1 MAWSVCQNESD
12 AEHRILEVRLPLP
25 PTLNTYYRH
34 VGPRV
39 LISREGRR
47 FRETVAGI
55 LAAQGVRPMA
65 GRLALTVLVR
75 PPDRRRR
82 DLDNVQKALLDALE
96 KGGAYGDDSQIDLLL
111 TRRRDVVPGGRLTVQ
126 ILDMPL
132 RRCPLCGA
140 EMN

>member
-1 MAWSVCQNESD
+1 M
-12 AEHRILEVRLPLP
+12 LEVRLPLP

-47 FRETVAGI
+47 FRETVAGV
-55 LAAQGVRPMA
+55 LAAHGVRPMA
-65 GRLALTVLVR
+65 GRLALAVLVR

-111 TRRRDVVPGGRLTVQ
+111 TRRGPPAAGGQTEVRL
-126 ILDMPL
+126 DEWPL
-132 RRCPLCGA
+132 VRCPLCGGPWGG
-140 EMN
+140 